1 METRTCVVCG
11 AIAHPRD
18 PRCVDCIKRAALE
31 WTTEHH
37 ARNIAALA
45 AIEAKE
51 AAPGPDNQKPI
62 KSPSNADEL
71 TVDDVLSIFP
81 ELGCG
86 QWEEASPFVGD
97 GKVRLVHPI
106 GTHDGTWLLHDDRDG
121 VTLAKGTL
129 REVLTEA
136 KRRGLLG

>member
-1 METRTCVVCG
+1 MSSREHEC
-11 AIAHPRD
+11 
-18 PRCVDCIKRAALE
+18 PRCGDRWHCDGCGSGEVEQLCGPCAEKP
-31 WTTEHH
+31 
-37 ARNIAALA
+37 
-45 AIEAKE
+45 
-51 AAPGPDNQKPI
+51 APKP
-62 KSPSNADEL
+62 DEL
-71 TVDDVLSIFP
+71 TVDDVLGIFP

-106 GTHDGTWLLHDDRDG
+106 NTRDGTWLLHDDRD
-121 VTLAKGTL
+121 VVILARGTL